1 MSASAPALLHT
12 PARSA
17 EPESAPLAP
26 APKKHRLTDTGFK
39 VLLSQCLQ
47 ELLLEEPSMGDAG
60 LAAGILKAAN
70 QFASAAVPPKLA
82 ADLDDA
88 KRWLKAI
95 HTVNSRSCSR

>member
-12 PARSA
+12 PARSG

-26 APKKHRLTDTGFK
+26 APKKHRLTDIGFK

-47 ELLLEEPSMGDAG
+47 ELLVEGPSMGDAG

-88 KRWLKAI
+88 KR
-95 HTVNSRSCSR
+95 